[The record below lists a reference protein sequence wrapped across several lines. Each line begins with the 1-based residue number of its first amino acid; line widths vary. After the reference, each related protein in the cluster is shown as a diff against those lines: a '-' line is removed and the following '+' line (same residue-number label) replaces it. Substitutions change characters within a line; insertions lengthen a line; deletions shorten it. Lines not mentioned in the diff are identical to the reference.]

1 MGQTITILGVFLS
14 LFGKLLDLKKDYTD
28 LNSFNLEAKVAAKW
42 KIHSVFLNN
51 VITWSEQH
59 MHVYVDLDLD
69 REWQCCAEFASIK
82 TT

>member
-1 MGQTITILGVFLS
+1 MGKNRCLINPFPLLLLMLMGQTITILGVFLS

-28 LNSFNLEAKVAAKW
+28 LNSFNLEAKLAAKR

-51 VITWSEQH
+51 V
-59 MHVYVDLDLD
+59 
-69 REWQCCAEFASIK
+69 